1 MLSGVV
7 LVQAEV
13 PTAAAQMPKGAVRN
27 APVVVAAT
35 PVMAPVGVG
44 SHPAA
49 HSTSGQYPMP
59 QNSSVGLPQPVRSTG
74 NVNLQRPTTWFGSD
88 TFEEHQ
94 YVSVRGAQADPKTHK
109 DAGQY
114 YETYFTAPNQYGIMS
129 EADFDAATM
138 CAKLDGAD
146 PFGELLGRSSAQM
159 VLDSGV
165 QGRVD
170 EAVAIRRANCISF
183 IVSCAIPVLTC
194 PADNVKACCLLTDAC
209 RGKPEQL
216 NQTANCCEDAI
227 TERLRSA
234 AEARTL
240 RLHEDC
246 IVFERKE
253 HSNELVRSWLCRD
266 QYGHRHS
273 HTVLQTA
280 SVPSLKL
287 SIPLKHAK
295 VMLVPRR
302 ALGVPRAFREDMCV
316 SLCLDPCLMPADSS
330 SAVVVRVGEGIKT
343 VVAVVECGK
352 RSNAEVFVA
361 ACDRAI
367 KAAPPDSPE
376 LSAAYSNWF
385 VSRLRATGTMTGC
398 VPRPPGNLSMEREL
412 IRASGKASVPFVKHI
427 GPLPPG
433 GVEVRME
440 SRRVEYFSGDRG
452 PPPNAT
458 EFGRT
463 VMDYK
468 VKVDGTSWLEITK
481 KGILYRPW
489 IESPFASALHAGDKL
504 VSITDVTVDA
514 HVDNALMYTSYLNR
528 IKARYEF
535 HNGNNAS
542 TAPPGSL
549 SYLYW
554 TEYMKVESRQP
565 YFQPNYLITVLT
577 PSGGMLT
584 ELGLAPNA
592 GKPPMIEQPTPIAS
606 GLGLVAGDVIVQAII
621 LGAPLDTTVMDSS
634 QLLAAAASVAGPVSL
649 TVLQSTRV
657 ASLEHPISWPRAKPK
672 WKVAMEEGRFAEAVE
687 LLTTAIQKN
696 ETHKYRSARTVGQ
709 NYYDRSDAYASLG
722 KWEESLE
729 DASSCIKNMPK
740 SGIGYAC
747 KGIALERLGRHH
759 DAVFVY
765 QLGIINGIEVEPSL
779 KATLTKGLTRAKK
792 QAEGQRGRV

>member
-1 MLSGVV
+1 MSSGVV

-35 PVMAPVGVG
+35 PVMAPVG

-59 QNSSVGLPQPVRSTG
+59 QNSSVGLPQPVRSTATT
-74 NVNLQRPTTWFGSD
+74 TTWSERLLLGSD
-88 TFEEHQ
+88 TFEDHQ
-94 YVSVRGAQADPKTHK
+94 YVRVRGAQADPETNE

-183 IVSCAIPVLTC
+183 IVSCAIPVLC
-194 PADNVKACCLLTDAC
+194 PVDNCKACCLLTCAC
-209 RGKPEQL
+209 LGKPEQL

-234 AEARTL
+234 AEAHTL

-287 SIPLKHAK
+287 SIPLKHAE

-302 ALGVPRAFREDMCV
+302 ALGVPRAFREYMCV

-352 RSNAEVFVA
+352 RSNAEAFVA

-440 SRRVEYFSGDRG
+440 SRRVKHFSGDRG
-452 PPPNAT
+452 PPPEAT
-458 EFGRT
+458 ESGRT
-463 VMDYK
+463 VIDYK

-481 KGILYRPW
+481 KGILYRPR

-504 VSITDVTVDA
+504 VSITDVPVDA

-535 HNGNNAS
+535 HNGTNAS

-549 SYLYW
+549 

-565 YFQPNYLITVLT
+565 YFQPNHLITVLT
-577 PSGGMLT
+577 PSGGTLT

-606 GLGLVAGDVIVQAII
+606 CLGLVAGDVIVQAII
-621 LGAPLDTTVMDSS
+621 LGAPVDTTVMDSS

-672 WKVAMEEGRFAEAVE
+672 WKVAMEEGRFEEAVE

-696 ETHKYRSARTVGQ
+696 ETDTYRSARTVGQ
-709 NYYDRSDAYASLG
+709 NYHDRSDAYASLG
-722 KWEESLE
+722 KWKESLE
-729 DASSCIKNMPK
+729 DASSCIKNMPE
-740 SGIGYAC
+740 SGIGYAR
-747 KGIALERLGRHH
+747 KGIALERLGRPV

-765 QLGIINGIEVEPSL
+765 QLGIMNGIEVEPSL
-779 KATLTKGLTRAKK
+779 KAALTKGLTRAKK
-792 QAEGQRGRV
+792 QAEGQQGRV